1 MPEKGTPF
9 WWSLGLP
16 VKAVIGCNVTAR
28 WDPKAPEAFFLF
40 FHKELRNTHTF
51 LSSLG
56 TVGSVHRL
64 YSSCLNAPGK
74 PRTPIP
80 EECGAL
86 AVACVAGVERGRG

>member
-9 WWSLGLP
+9 WWSLP